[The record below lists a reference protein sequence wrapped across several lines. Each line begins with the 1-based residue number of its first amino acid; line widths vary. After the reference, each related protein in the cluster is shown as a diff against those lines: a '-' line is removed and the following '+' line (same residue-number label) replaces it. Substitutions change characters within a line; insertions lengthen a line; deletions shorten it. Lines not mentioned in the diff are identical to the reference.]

1 VSIIDQQRPAIS
13 DETGWRA
20 WLEVEIGNRHGTS
33 VVTRSRQS
41 GPLTFQRPFYP
52 EPNLC
57 HLYLLHPPGG
67 LVGGD
72 RLRLEVT
79 MAASAQMVVTTPG
92 ATKFYRSNSRVASQ
106 NQTLAIAEDA
116 SLEWLPQ
123 ENIFFPD
130 AEAATTTDVL
140 LQPGSR
146 FIGWDINCMG
156 LPATQAGFGQGTA
169 HLTWRVYREKK
180 PILLESVKI
189 SSDKQPFGSAALRGL
204 PVFGSLLATQADID
218 CLEAV
223 RRQVKKAAQGNWAA
237 TLVEDLLI
245 VRYLGPSVVE
255 AKEVFIEV
263 WKTLR
268 PLVIGRP
275 AILPRI
281 WST

>member
-1 VSIIDQQRPAIS
+1 VSIIDQQKPASS
-13 DETGWRA
+13 DESGWRA
-20 WLEVEIGNRHGTS
+20 WLEVEIGSRNGTS

-52 EPNLC
+52 EPHLC

-72 RLRLEVT
+72 RLRLDVT

-92 ATKFYRSNSRVASQ
+92 ATKFYRSNRKVASQ
-106 NQTLAIAEDA
+106 DQTLTVANDA

-130 AEAATTTDVL
+130 AEAAMTTDVL
-140 LQPGSR
+140 LQHGSR
-146 FIGWDINCMG
+146 FIGWDINCLG
-156 LPATQAGFGQGTA
+156 LPANQAGFGQGTA
-169 HLTWRVYREKK
+169 CLTWRVYREKK
-180 PILLESVKI
+180 PILLESVRI
-189 SSDKQPFGSAALRGL
+189 SPEKRPFGSAALRGM
-204 PVFGSLLATQADID
+204 PVFGSLLATQADIA

-223 RRQVKKAAQGNWAA
+223 RRQVKPTDQGNWAA
-237 TLVEDLLI
+237 TLVEDVLI

-255 AKEVFIEV
+255 AKEVFIEA

-268 PLVIGRP
+268 PLIIGRP

-281 WST
+281 WNT